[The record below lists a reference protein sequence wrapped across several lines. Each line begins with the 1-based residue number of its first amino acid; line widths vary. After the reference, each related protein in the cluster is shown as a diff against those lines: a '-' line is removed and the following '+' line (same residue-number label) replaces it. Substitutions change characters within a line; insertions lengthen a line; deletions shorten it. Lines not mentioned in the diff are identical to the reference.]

1 MKLSKI
7 EITNFR
13 CFESQPVDLQS
24 NVNVFVGVN
33 GAGKTA
39 LLDALAI
46 VLFEVVAANSHGG
59 RVSLWRQRKAQK
71 CVLKLSDIH
80 IPPGSP
86 DAVTNRRDF
95 VTVRAAATE
104 FYELPGFPAR
114 TPLDKPA
121 SLEWAEHVTYQM
133 PAGFQYESSKSD
145 RLANIHGYFR
155 EMWQEIKKSDS
166 RALIPVPVVAYYR
179 ANRRLNE
186 MPEIKDVFKNP
197 PGVQDVFENALN
209 AGENYEAMC
218 RWFYVRENTELRE
231 KLQVRG
237 DKNFQFPDLKA
248 ARAALLRTLEGVKRV
263 FFAESPPSLKVAFD
277 RGGKAEEVF
286 ELEQLSDGYRNL
298 LALVLD
304 FARRLALANPTWKN
318 PLDAP
323 GILMIDEIDLHLHPV
338 WQQKIV
344 PSLQAVFPHT
354 QLIVATHSP
363 HVVTT
368 VESNCVQIIENGKL
382 RPCPVPTYGARSS
395 DVVSEVMG
403 LPSQRPPDNPN
414 AQKISRL
421 FKAIDDG
428 DLAAAR
434 SVRAELAEW
443 VKGFPEPDL
452 VRADLMI
459 RRLEVKANGKD
470 AAKS

>member
-13 CFESQPVDLQS
+13 CYESLSVDLQ
-24 NVNVFVGVN
+24 NDVNVFVGVN

-39 LLDALAI
+39 LLDAIAI
-46 VLFEVVAANSHGG
+46 ALFEVVAANSHGG
-59 RVSLWRQRKAQK
+59 RISLWRQRKAQK
-71 CVLKLSDIH
+71 VALRLSDMH
-80 IPPGSP
+80 IPPGSSDP
-86 DAVTNRRDF
+86 VTSRRDF
-95 VTVRAAATE
+95 VAVKAGATQ
-104 FYELPGFPAR
+104 FYELTGFPVR
-114 TPLDKPA
+114 TPLDKEA
-121 SLEWAEHVTYQM
+121 LLEWTEHVTYQM
-133 PAGFQYESSKSD
+133 PSGFQYEGGKSD
-145 RLANIHGYFR
+145 RLASVHGYFR
-155 EMWQEIKKSDS
+155 EMWQEIKRSDS

-179 ANRRLNE
+179 ANRRLSE
-186 MPEIKDVFKNP
+186 MPQLEDVFKEP
-197 PGVQDVFENALN
+197 PGVQEVFENALN

-218 RWFYVRENTELRE
+218 RWFYVRENAELRE
-231 KLQVRG
+231 RLQIKN
-237 DKNFQFPDLKA
+237 DKTYQFPDLKA
-248 ARAALLRTLEGVKRV
+248 ARSALLRTLEGVKRV
-263 FFAESPPSLKVAFD
+263 FFAENPPSLRVAFD

-304 FARRLALANPTWKN
+304 FARRLALANPSWEN

-363 HVVTT
+363 YVVTT
-368 VESNCVQIIENGKL
+368 VESRCVQIIENGKL
-382 RPCPVPTYGARSS
+382 RSCPAPTYGARSS
-395 DVVSEVMG
+395 DVVGEVMG
-403 LPSQRPPDNPN
+403 LPNLRPPNNPN
-414 AQKISRL
+414 AQKVSRL

-428 DLAAAR
+428 DLATAH
-434 SVRAELAEW
+434 SVRVELAEW
-443 VKGFPEPDL
+443 AKGFPEPDL

-459 RRLEVKANGKD
+459 RRLEVKVDGKGV
-470 AAKS
+470 AKS